1 VRRDGAS
8 SAAILLFLQDDP
20 QRVHDTR
27 KKAAQGEEDV
37 QPEVEAEADLEE
49 HAQRRQEEGK
59 KDADDVQNY
68 LSE

>member
-1 VRRDGAS
+1 M
-8 SAAILLFLQDDP
+8 
-20 QRVHDTR
+20 HDTR

-37 QPEVEAEADLEE
+37 QPEVEAEADLQE
-49 HAQRRQEEGK
+49 HAERRQEEGK